1 MKSKKNPVDISHLT
15 DEQKDEILSESMRGI
30 PIALTNISNEA
41 KDALIQK
48 LLGDAIAKHEDGY
61 GSEDDVINSMKK
73 NLSFPVPQ
81 NSYTITYSEFIRNTI
96 INIANWHVAIGAP
109 AVIYMSFGTGFSVLS
124 HNDIDAEYLHAMYRD
139 TDIDAL
145 IYTDGHR
152 VTILKDDMNFF
163 KFH

>member
-1 MKSKKNPVDISHLT
+1 MKTTQQPIDISRLS
-15 DEQKDEILSESMRGI
+15 DEEKDKIMSNAMKGI
-30 PIALTNISNEA
+30 PIAFTDISKEG

-48 LLGDAIAKHEDGY
+48 LLEDTIAKHNDRYDAE
-61 GSEDDVINSMKK
+61 EDVINSMK